1 MGSVFLFSQLY
12 CNLVWARHL
21 RVNTYICILYFLNI
35 FHFKLTFSWLFLL
48 IITSWYP
55 VVKLYRRVS
64 RKWWLLRLTIKILA
78 MLWFLK
84 LNKRSYIHFNWNHSL
99 RSSDIEI
106 LINFDV
112 LSQTVLLFFQGTCV
126 DLVNNYT
133 CNCFAGFTG
142 SNCDIKIENCA
153 DDSCY
158 PNVTCFKNSEIISC
172 GPCPLGF
179 TGDGK
184 NCKGINSITT
194 RSLLFIV
201 E

>member
-1 MGSVFLFSQLY
+1 MINYKSKFKENWECSDFLE
-12 CNLVWARHL
+12 
-21 RVNTYICILYFLNI
+21 
-35 FHFKLTFSWLFLL
+35 
-48 IITSWYP
+48 
-55 VVKLYRRVS
+55 S
-64 RKWWLLRLTIKILA
+64 RWSFIPLSR
-78 MLWFLK
+78 
-84 LNKRSYIHFNWNHSL
+84 NHSL
-99 RSSDIEI
+99 RSSVIEI
-106 LINFDV
+106 HISFNILSLTALLV
-112 LSQTVLLFFQGTCV
+112 LQGTCI

-142 SNCDIKIENCA
+142 SNCDIKIKNCA

-194 RSLLFIV
+194 KSLLFIV
-201 E
+201 K